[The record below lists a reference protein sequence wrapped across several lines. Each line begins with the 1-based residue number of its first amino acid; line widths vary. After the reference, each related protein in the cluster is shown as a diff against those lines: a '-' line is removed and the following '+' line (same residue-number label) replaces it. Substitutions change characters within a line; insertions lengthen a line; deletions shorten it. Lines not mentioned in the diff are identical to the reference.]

1 MAKHIDIDQR
11 RRGREAQRPGEIPAP
26 GWRDILLRT
35 RAGMNEN
42 NLSLVAAG
50 VAFYLL
56 LSIFPALA
64 AMISIYGLIADPV
77 EVERQMSSMMA
88 IMPPQAADIL
98 LGQMR
103 QLASQPS
110 GGLSVGVAVGV
121 LLALWSASKGVKAL
135 IQGLNIAYDEREKR
149 GFIKLNAVALLLTVG
164 GIVVGMLTLALVAV
178 LPALLSILKLP
189 DTLSALLSLSRW
201 PILLVVLAVSLAVVY
216 RYAPSRDQP
225 QWRWASPGAAV
236 AIGIWLLASIGF
248 SVYVANFGS
257 YSKTYGSVGAIVI
270 LMTWFYLSSY
280 VVLAGAKLNAEMEHQ
295 TGRDTTVG
303 PERPLGERD
312 AQVADTVGKRP

>member
-270 LMTWFYLSSY
+270 LMTWFYLFSY

>member
-295 TGRDTTVG
+295 TGRDTTDG

>member
-1 MAKHIDIDQR
+1 
-11 RRGREAQRPGEIPAP
+11 
-26 GWRDILLRT
+26 
-35 RAGMNEN
+35 
-42 NLSLVAAG
+42 
-50 VAFYLL
+50 
-56 LSIFPALA
+56 
-64 AMISIYGLIADPV
+64 
-77 EVERQMSSMMA
+77 MSSMMA